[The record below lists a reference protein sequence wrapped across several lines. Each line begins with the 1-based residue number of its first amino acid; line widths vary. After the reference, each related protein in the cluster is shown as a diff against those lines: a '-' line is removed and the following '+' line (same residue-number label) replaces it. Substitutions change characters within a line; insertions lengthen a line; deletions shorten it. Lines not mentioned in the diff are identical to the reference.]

1 MGPLTCVA
9 TAQQQKKRPPLFFVN
24 LRILQAEEVLRL
36 RLYSDI
42 TSRMQ
47 DAMAVLEAKAM
58 ARRRAQGWVES
69 RPLH

>member
-1 MGPLTCVA
+1 
-9 TAQQQKKRPPLFFVN
+9 
-24 LRILQAEEVLRL
+24 VLRL